1 VSQALVPYISEDK
14 IRARMKELAAS
25 ISEQYREK
33 ELTLIGVLK
42 GAVLFMA
49 DIMRHLDVD
58 FECDFVRLSS
68 YEGAMDSSGR
78 VQVLSEPSC
87 SLFNKHVLMVDC
99 VVDTGLT
106 LEFLMNYLR
115 GERPLSIRSCVLLN
129 KEARRRR
136 SLSPDYVGFTV
147 TENLFL
153 LGYGLDLAE
162 KYRGLPYVAY
172 LKEE

>member
-1 VSQALVPYISEDK
+1 MSQALVPYISEGK
-14 IRARMKELAAS
+14 IRARVKELAAS
-25 ISEQYREK
+25 ISEQYRGK
-33 ELTLIGVLK
+33 ELVLIGVLK

-49 DIMRHLDVD
+49 DIMRQLDVD

-68 YEGAMDSSGR
+68 YGGATDSSGR
-78 VQVLSEPSC
+78 VHILSEPSC
-87 SLFNKHVLMVDC
+87 SLSNKNVLMIDC

-115 GERPLSIRSCVLLN
+115 GEKPLDMRSCVLLS
-129 KEARRRR
+129 KEARRSR
-136 SLSPDYVGFTV
+136 SLSLDYVGFTV

-153 LGYGLDLAE
+153 LGYGLDHAE
-162 KYRGLPYVAY
+162 KYRGLPYIAY

>member
-1 VSQALVPYISEDK
+1 
-14 IRARMKELAAS
+14 
-25 ISEQYREK
+25 
-33 ELTLIGVLK
+33 
-42 GAVLFMA
+42 
-49 DIMRHLDVD
+49 
-58 FECDFVRLSS
+58 
-68 YEGAMDSSGR
+68 
-78 VQVLSEPSC
+78 
-87 SLFNKHVLMVDC
+87 
-99 VVDTGLT
+99 
-106 LEFLMNYLR
+106 
-115 GERPLSIRSCVLLN
+115 VLLN